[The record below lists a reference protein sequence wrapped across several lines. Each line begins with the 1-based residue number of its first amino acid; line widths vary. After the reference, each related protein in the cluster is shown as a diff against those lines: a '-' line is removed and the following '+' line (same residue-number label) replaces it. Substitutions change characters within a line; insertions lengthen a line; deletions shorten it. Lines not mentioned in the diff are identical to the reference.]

1 MTGTFREELSPRH
14 KRLIHSWIAPL
25 IRIGR
30 ERPLT
35 LDDLHPVPPPDDSP
49 EVSSAAF
56 RRAFSGSLV
65 RALFATFRKKFLQI
79 FTLLFFITLL
89 GLLRPLLLRE
99 FIGRFSRRN
108 GTPFNDLFTFV
119 PDSMSLAVF
128 GISSFI
134 LLALVRT
141 HFLRISFKM
150 TWAMPGLLRHEVY
163 QKLLKLPPLRRAKLT
178 TGEFVNIA
186 TRDCDSTSML
196 AFLLEPLLYPL
207 TILAYCGMLVY
218 FLGPWA
224 LLAVAA
230 LAAIIPVG
238 RRLESKMSRL
248 AAAIREQARLRVSI
262 LSEMLTGIRVIKFHA
277 WEEKFQERVMLIR
290 EKEVELMRRRAR
302 VAAGHSALTS
312 LLPILT
318 GAVIVSVVAWVSG
331 VPSTAD
337 VFASFSVIASLVTIF
352 SETPDLLQSVS
363 ELRVSM
369 GRIAEFLSQPDQ
381 LPLPQSEPDEFI
393 RLENAVFSRAAA
405 DDPHAQP
412 TSPEGLSLSFRKGQ
426 SVAIVGSV
434 GSGKST
440 LISALIGELRLVSGK
455 MTVPLP
461 VAYAPQTA
469 WNRNATVK
477 ENITFEIPWQADIF
491 NEVLFASALEDDVRQ
506 WAGGIESEVGE
517 RGINLSGGQKQR
529 LGLARTLYAALK
541 QDIGTIIW
549 DDPFSALD
557 ENVAN
562 HIFSEALEKLLKDRT
577 RIFATHRIDFAL
589 RADCVVVM
597 ESGRIIEQGNP
608 VELSSGSGAFARL
621 IGLHHQTRGQR
632 VLAEQRPERTTA
644 AGDQP
649 LSDAGRLITEEKVAL
664 PVFNKFALGAYMT
677 ALAPALGFA
686 GVTAIF
692 FLPRMAD
699 IGSNLWLGYWTS
711 NAQAIA
717 LTQAMLVFGG
727 LTFATVIAERA
738 RTLVL
743 FDGGV
748 RAGTTFFKNLMQGV
762 FNAPM
767 RFFDT
772 SPQGRV
778 LNRFTSDTTAI
789 DSSMPSSV
797 GQFLASA
804 VGIFASVLPV
814 VWSQP
819 KTSILLIPAA
829 FLYVRLFKSV
839 RGAQLRLNAL
849 SQVVRSPWMSLT
861 AETLAGLP
869 VIRSQRAEERF
880 MQRYKTLINR
890 HISTGFYVVAVNLWF
905 AFRLEILGV
914 ALVGGF
920 ILAMTFSPATAST
933 TLAAVGLTFSLQ
945 MVGILGGVA
954 RSLRMLENAL
964 LSVDRVGEYSK
975 LDPEETAVTAEVP
988 ADWPARG
995 MISLR
1000 GLTAS
1005 YDAGLPAVLDN
1016 ITVDIPAAGKVGI
1029 VGRTGSGKST
1039 LFLALTRMLPIGRN
1053 MIFIDGT
1060 DIAGIS
1066 VKRLRSSIAV
1076 IPQDPVLF
1084 SGTLR
1089 DNLDP
1094 FGNATDADVS
1104 VVLRRAHLEH
1114 ICADARAASEFKIE
1128 ESGRNLSVGERQ
1140 LVCLARALLSRNK
1153 ILLIDEATANVDVAT
1168 DAKIQQTLREE
1179 FSGCTRLVIAHRTNT
1194 LSDADTL
1201 FQIDKGKLIQVEQN
1215 FNSPV

>member
-1 MTGTFREELSPRH
+1 MTGTIREESAPRH
-14 KRLIHSWIAPL
+14 KRLLHSWVAPL

-30 ERPLT
+30 QRPLT
-35 LDDLHPVPPPDDSP
+35 LDDLYPLPPREDSP
-49 EVSSAAF
+49 AFNAAAF
-56 RRAFSGSLV
+56 RAAFSDSLV
-65 RALFATFRKKFLQI
+65 RALFITFKQKLIRI
-79 FTLLFFITLL
+79 FILLTFITLL

-99 FIGRFSRRN
+99 FIGRFSRRSGN
-108 GTPFNDLFTFV
+108 TYSNIFTFV
-119 PDSMSLAVF
+119 PDSLSLAIF
-128 GISSFI
+128 GIACF
-134 LLALVRT
+134 LVLAFVRT
-141 HFLRISFKM
+141 HFLRLSFKM

-163 QKLLKLPPLRRAKLT
+163 QKLLTLPPSQRAKLT
-178 TGEFVNIA
+178 TGEYVNIA

-207 TILAYCGMLVY
+207 TIVAYCGMLVY

-224 LLAVAA
+224 LLAVVA
-230 LAAIIPVG
+230 LAAIIPAG
-238 RRLESKMSRL
+238 RRLEARMRAL
-248 AAAIREQARLRVSI
+248 ASAIREQARLRVGI
-262 LSEMLTGIRVIKFHA
+262 LSEVLSGIRVIKFHA
-277 WEEKFQERVMLIR
+277 WEEKFEQRVMSIR

-302 VAAGHSALTS
+302 VTARHSALTS

-318 GAVIVSVVAWVSG
+318 GAAVVTLVAWLSG

-352 SETPDLLQSVS
+352 SEAPDLIQSVS

-369 GRIAEFLSQPDQ
+369 KRIADFLAQPAEKSIPAKGTGGGIEITQGFFSRSAKTDS
-381 LPLPQSEPDEFI
+381 LPQTPALSNI
-393 RLENAVFSRAAA
+393 
-405 DDPHAQP
+405 
-412 TSPEGLSLSFRKGQ
+412 SLSVRQGQ
-426 SVAIVGSV
+426 SVAVVGGV

-440 LISALIGELRLVSGK
+440 LISALLGELQLISGDLQLPDR
-455 MTVPLP
+455 TV
-461 VAYAPQTA
+461 YAPQTA

-477 ENITFEIPWQADIF
+477 ENIIFELPFQKDIF
-491 NEVLFASALEDDVRQ
+491 GEVLFASALQQDIQQ

-529 LGLARTLYAALK
+529 LALARTIYSSLQENIK
-541 QDIGTIIW
+541 TVIW

-557 ENVAN
+557 ESVAN
-562 HIFSEALEKLLKDRT
+562 HVFTEGFENLLRNRT

-589 RADCVVVM
+589 RSDHVVVM
-597 ESGRIIEQGNP
+597 KSGQIAEQGAP
-608 VELSSGSGAFARL
+608 QDLIKTGGAFAQL
-621 IGLHHQTRGQR
+621 MELHNQTRGHKIFSGQNT
-632 VLAEQRPERTTA
+632 EIKRTSD
-644 AGDQP
+644 DQP
-649 LSDAGRLITEEKVAL
+649 ATDAGKLMTEEKIVL
-664 PVFNKFALGAYMT
+664 PIFNKTALNTYMK
-677 ALAPALGFA
+677 ALAPALGLI
-686 GVTAIF
+686 GVASVF
-692 FLPRMAD
+692 LLPRLAD

-711 NAQAIA
+711 NSQSVA
-717 LTQAMLVFGG
+717 LSQAMLVFGG
-727 LTFATVIAERA
+727 LTFATVMTERA

-748 RAGTTFFKNLMQGV
+748 RAGTVFFKNLVQGV

-778 LNRFTSDTTAI
+778 LNRFTSDTTTI

-819 KTSILLIPAA
+819 KTGLMLIPAC
-829 FLYVRLFKSV
+829 FLYVWLFKAV

-849 SQVVRSPWMSLT
+849 SQVVRSPWMSMT
-861 AETLAGLP
+861 AETLPGLS
-869 VIRSQRAEERF
+869 VIRSQRAEDRF
-880 MQRYKTLINR
+880 MVRYRELIDR

-920 ILAMTFSPATAST
+920 ILAMTFAPVGSST

-964 LSVDRVGEYSK
+964 VSVDRVNEYSM
-975 LDPEETAVTAEVP
+975 LLPESTPEPLEVP
-988 ADWPARG
+988 QGWPLQGKIELR
-995 MISLR
+995 SLS
-1000 GLTAS
+1000 AS
-1005 YDAGLPAVLDN
+1005 YDSSQPAVLN
-1016 ITVDIPAAGKVGI
+1016 DISVSIPSGGKIGL

-1039 LFLALTRMLPIGRN
+1039 LFLALTRMLPVRQK
-1053 MIFIDGT
+1053 MIFIDGV
-1060 DIAGIS
+1060 DIAH
-1066 VKRLRSSIAV
+1066 VPLKRLRQSISM

-1089 DNLDP
+1089 ENLDP
-1094 FGNATDADVS
+1094 FGTYPDSDIDAA
-1104 VVLRRAHLEH
+1104 LRRAHLEH
-1114 ICADARAASEFKIE
+1114 ICPHADAAAAFQVE
-1128 ESGRNLSVGERQ
+1128 ENGRNLSVGERQ
-1140 LVCLARALLSRNK
+1140 LVCLARALLSRSR

-1179 FSGCTRLVIAHRTNT
+1179 FNDCTRLVIAHRTNT
-1194 LSDADTL
+1194 LNDADVI
-1201 FQIDKGKLIQVEQN
+1201 FQLDKGRLAQISQA
-1215 FNSPV
+1215 